1 MKEIRFK
8 EILLSKYE
16 NIKEYF
22 KKFKLTPNN
31 INKKIL
37 VIDIGSHSTKGI
49 VGKYENNK
57 ISILNNFKI
66 STPPNIYMD
75 GKIND
80 LLEIKECLKRALQEN
95 EINIKSTICTIES
108 SFVISR
114 EITLPLIN
122 KSDLEDMIY
131 FEIAQYMPIELE
143 KYVIQYKFLENFI
156 EDEIEKIRILAVALP
171 REIASDI
178 FELLEFLD
186 LTPIALDLHSNG
198 INKLINS
205 SFHINNMNNKDTIAI
220 LDLGHSHIN
229 VIIVEEG
236 IYKFSRIIDL
246 NEIDL
251 NIISSNH
258 LGLGLDNLQ
267 NISSVLDEIASAND
281 LEDKSIYNNL
291 SEINIH
297 NIKFNIDTW
306 IEQIN
311 HVFKYYTSRN
321 PTNVINNIFIY
332 GGRANIKGLEE
343 YMSNAFNIPTFKI
356 KNIDNIDF
364 INSQINEKDIVDYV
378 NAIAALI
385 RK

>member
-1 MKEIRFK
+1 LKEIRFK

>member
-267 NISSVLDEIASAND
+267 NISSVLNEIASAND